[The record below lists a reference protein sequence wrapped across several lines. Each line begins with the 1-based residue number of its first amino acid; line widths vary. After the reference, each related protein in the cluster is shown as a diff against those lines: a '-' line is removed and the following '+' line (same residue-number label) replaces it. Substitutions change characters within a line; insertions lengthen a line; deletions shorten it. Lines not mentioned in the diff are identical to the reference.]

1 MIEAERV
8 SYAYEGSKEPAVHDL
23 TLTIEPGEFVAILGH
38 NGSGKSTFAKLINAL
53 YLPSDGRLLVCGMD
67 TRNEANCWAIR
78 QHAGM
83 VFQNP
88 DNQIVATL
96 VEEDVAFGPENIGVP
111 PAEIR
116 TRVDDALAAVG
127 MSDFAQNAPHM
138 LSGGQKQRVAIAG
151 ALAMRPDVLILD
163 EATAMLDPEGRRE
176 VMRTVRSL
184 RKSTNMAVLWITHFM
199 EEAICADRVIVLH
212 EGEIALDG
220 SPRSVFRQV
229 DTLRNLR
236 LGVPPMTALAASL
249 KAQGLPVS
257 DDILSVD
264 EMVAALLP
272 LFGKTTEKVETRE
285 CE

>member
-8 SYAYEGSKEPAVHDL
+8 SYAYEGSKEPAVHNL
-23 TLTIEPGEFVAILGH
+23 SLRIEPGEFVAILGH

-67 TRNEANCWAIR
+67 TRSEANCWAIR
-78 QHAGM
+78 QRAGM

-116 TRVDDALAAVG
+116 TRVDGALAAVG

-163 EATAMLDPEGRRE
+163 EATAMLDPVGRRE

-184 RKSTNMAVLWITHFM
+184 RRSTNMAVLWITHFM

-212 EGEIALDG
+212 EGEIALEG

-229 DTLRNLR
+229 DTLRKLR

-249 KAQGLPVS
+249 KARGLPIS
-257 DDILSVD
+257 DEILTVE
-264 EMVAALLP
+264 EMAKALLP
-272 LFGKTTEKVETRE
+272 LFGKTAERVETQD